1 MPSERIVSTAPIDQI
16 AIDILEQVAPVEISA
31 SPDESTMLTLLE
43 GTIGLVARGTEG
55 SITRKIIENCPV
67 LRVIARPGVGYDT
80 VDVAFATQRRIPV
93 VYAPIGGFAV
103 AEAALALL
111 MAIVKKIQ
119 LADTILK
126 QGQWQRRYQ
135 LSTGDLTGHTLGII
149 GLGRIGG
156 RLARLVQNFEM
167 EVLGYD
173 PFLTEKDAK
182 GLGVEMVP
190 LDDLLRRSDF
200 ISVHVP
206 LGEQTRGMINRERIA
221 RMKPGA
227 IFINT
232 ARGGVVE
239 SLDVLADALESGHLG
254 AVGLDVFPTEPPDT
268 THRLFKHPHFTG
280 APHLLGVSRL
290 AMERIYRSMATDMV
304 AVLQGR
310 RPRYCVN
317 PEVCEVLFET

>member
-55 SITRKIIENCPV
+55 SITRKIIENCPG

-182 GLGVEMVP
+182 WLGVEMVP